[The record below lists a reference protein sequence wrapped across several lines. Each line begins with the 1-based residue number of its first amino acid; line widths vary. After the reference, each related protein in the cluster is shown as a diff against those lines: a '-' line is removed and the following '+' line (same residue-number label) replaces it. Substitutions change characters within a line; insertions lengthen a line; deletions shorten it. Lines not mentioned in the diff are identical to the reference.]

1 MTMLHDAFDALL
13 LAKGQE
19 LADTVPVEHPRI
31 TLATVSFAMGMQTAL
46 ELSQLSPT
54 TARELIEALHRRQAA
69 DEPGAEEE
77 FNQNALDFLHLYH
90 PAENGT
96 R

>member
-1 MTMLHDAFDALL
+1 MTMFQTFDALL
-13 LAKGQE
+13 LAKGHE
-19 LADTVPVEHPRI
+19 LADIIPADRPRT

-54 TARELIEALHRRQAA
+54 TARELIESLHRRQSAE
-69 DEPGAEEE
+69 EPGAEEE

-90 PAENGT
+90 PAEDGT